1 MDSRFRRTTPLCYN
15 PAMPELQGTNILF
28 RRWAASPA
36 SPKAVFL
43 LVHGL
48 GAHSARWNF
57 LAGHLAERGF
67 ASYAVELRG
76 FGRTP
81 ERPRGHIGSFR
92 VWDRDILEL
101 GDIARRENPGKKIFL
116 LGESM
121 GGLLAF
127 NLACRNADKFAG
139 QVLIAPAFK
148 NGMKFPFSVYLKLV
162 AFLLVKPTMMVDL
175 PFTSEM
181 VTRDPEYLQ
190 VMNASPDELR
200 VTSLKCLFNF
210 LPEQTRSRRLAK
222 KLAVPTLFLIPGV
235 DLLVDERAGRKMFRK
250 LPLAD
255 KTLLEYPNMLHA
267 LSIDLGR
274 EKVFNDIL
282 DWAAPRV

>member
-1 MDSRFRRTTPLCYN
+1 M
-15 PAMPELQGTNILF
+15 LF
-28 RRWAASPA
+28 RRWDASPSPE

-48 GAHSARWNF
+48 GAHSARWGF
-57 LAGHLAERGF
+57 LAGHLAASGF
-67 ASYAVELRG
+67 TSYAVELRG

-81 ERPRGHIGSFR
+81 ERPRGHIDSFR

-101 GDIARRENPGKKIFL
+101 RDIIGKDFPGRKVFL

-139 QVLIAPAFK
+139 QVLIAPSFK
-148 NGMKFPFSVYLKLV
+148 NGMKFHLSVYLKLV
-162 AFLLVKPTMMVDL
+162 AFLLVKPTMMIDL

-181 VTRDPEYLQ
+181 VTRDPDDLA
-190 VMNASPDELR
+190 VMNANPDEIR
-200 VTSLKCLFNF
+200 VASLKCLFNF
-210 LPEQTRSRRLAK
+210 LPDQARSRRLAK

-235 DLLVDERAGRKMFRK
+235 DLLVDERTGRKMFRK

-255 KTLLEYPNMLHA
+255 KTLLEYPGMLHA

-274 EKVFNDIL
+274 AKVFKDIL
-282 DWAAPRV
+282 DWVAPRV

>member
-1 MDSRFRRTTPLCYN
+1 
-15 PAMPELQGTNILF
+15 MPELQGTNILF
-28 RRWAASPA
+28 RRWDASPSPA

-57 LAGHLAERGF
+57 LAGHFAERGF

-101 GDIARRENPGKKIFL
+101 RDIIGKDFPGRKVFL

-139 QVLIAPAFK
+139 QVLIAPSFK
-148 NGMKFPFSVYLKLV
+148 NGMKFPLSAYLKLV
-162 AFLLVKPTMMVDL
+162 LLLLFNPTLMVDV

-181 VTRDPEYLQ
+181 VSRDTEYLQ
-190 VMNASPDELR
+190 VMNANPDELR
-200 VTSLKCLFNF
+200 VASLKCLFNF
-210 LPEQTRSRRLAK
+210 MPEQAGSGKLAK
-222 KLAVPTLFLIPGV
+222 KLAVPTLFLIPGI
-235 DLLVDERAGRKMFRK
+235 DLLVDERAGRKMFQK

-255 KTLLEYPNMLHA
+255 KTLLEYPDMLHA

-274 EKVFNDIL
+274 EKVFKDVL
-282 DWAAPRV
+282 DWVAPRV